1 MMKELKDTID
11 LMTSADYK
19 DRFKAEYWQL
29 KIRAQKLNDMVN
41 KYKAGK
47 LEFTPTCPIEL
58 LEDQLEIMTGYLG
71 LLFARASVEG
81 VVLEGE

>member
-1 MMKELKDTID
+1 MKELKDTID

-29 KIRAQKLNDMVN
+29 KIRAQKLNDMVA
-41 KYKAGK
+41 KYRTGN

-58 LEDQLEIMTGYLG
+58 LEAQLESMTSYLG
-71 LLFARASVEG
+71 LLFIRAATEG
-81 VVLEGE
+81 VVLEG

>member
-1 MMKELKDTID
+1 MKELKDTID

-29 KIRAQKLNDMVN
+29 KIRAQKLDDMVN
-41 KYKAGK
+41 KYKAGT

-58 LEDQLEIMTGYLG
+58 LESQLEAMAIYLG
-71 LLFARASVEG
+71 ALFHRASIEG
-81 VVLEGE
+81 VVLEG